1 MSNEPDDPRSEW
13 DPLGWELESP
23 AEQSSNLPVPRAVE
37 VVASVPP
44 GDPPHRSRYPAAT
57 MLVASVLLAVFGL
70 VGIGIGVGSVF
81 FNRDTPAPE
90 VVVVSGP
97 QVVSASPGQ
106 PPTLQVP
113 QAVPPADQPPPEQ
126 PAGSAIPVDPVVE
139 VARAVTPSV
148 VLIEAVANGEEPEF
162 PGFEIPESGP
172 EGELPPG
179 FELPP
184 GCEWPPG
191 RPELPPECRP
201 GPPEE
206 PEELP
211 DGLDDRPLIVGQG
224 SGIIYDAS
232 GHILTN
238 AHVVGDAEAVRVQL
252 ADGTR
257 AGGVVV
263 GTAPAIDVALVKVDT
278 DVALTPAVFADRSTV
293 EVGQLAVAVGSP
305 FGLQQSV
312 TSGIVSAVG
321 RAIREGTG
329 ESAFVEMIQTDA
341 PINPGNSGGALANRF
356 GQVIGM
362 NTLIQTDGSIGN
374 IGLGFAI
381 PSDIALNIAQ
391 RILAGESTELGFL
404 GVSGTDP
411 EMGHPG
417 ALVLEVH
424 EDTPADRAGLMAGD
438 LIVLIDNEVV
448 STFTELAAKVQ
459 FRVPGTEVELEVLR
473 DDEHVR
479 LTVVIG
485 SLPVEVPED
494 G

>member
-13 DPLGWELESP
+13 DPLGWELEGP
-23 AEQSSNLPVPRAVE
+23 ADQSSNLPVPRAVE

-44 GDPPHRSRYPAAT
+44 DVPSYRPRNPAVT

-70 VGIGIGVGSVF
+70 VGIGIGVGSIF
-81 FNRDTPAPE
+81 FNQDAPPPE
-90 VVVVSGP
+90 VVVISGP
-97 QVVSASPGQ
+97 QVVSAPPGQ
-106 PPTLQVP
+106 PPTLQAPLV
-113 QAVPPADQPPPEQ
+113 VPPADQSPSEQ
-126 PAGSAIPVDPVVE
+126 STESVVPVDPVVE
-139 VARAVTPSV
+139 VARAVIPSV
-148 VLIEAVANGEEPEF
+148 VLIEAVATEEQEAEFPEF
-162 PGFEIPESGP
+162 GPPEIGP
-172 EGELPPG
+172 EGELPPEN
-179 FELPP
+179 ELEP
-184 GCEWPPG
+184 
-191 RPELPPECRP
+191 
-201 GPPEE
+201 

-211 DGLDDRPLIVGQG
+211 EGLEDRPLIVGQG

-238 AHVVGDAEAVRVQL
+238 AHVVGEAEEVRVQF

-257 AGGVVV
+257 AEGIVV
-263 GTAPAIDVALVKVDT
+263 GSAPAIDVALVKVDA
-278 DVALTPAVFADRSTV
+278 DIALTPAVFADRSTV

-321 RAIREGTG
+321 RAVREGTG

-362 NTLIQTDGSIGN
+362 NTLIQTDGSIVGN

-411 EMGHPG
+411 EMGQPG
-417 ALVLEVH
+417 ALVIEVH
-424 EDTPADRAGLMAGD
+424 DDTPADRAGLMAGD
-438 LIVLIDNEVV
+438 LIVLIDGEAV

-459 FRVPGTEVELEVLR
+459 FRAPGTEVELEVVR
-473 DDEHVR
+473 DGEPIT

-485 SLPVEVPED
+485 SLPVEEPEE
-494 G
+494 

>member
-13 DPLGWELESP
+13 DPLGWELEGP
-23 AEQSSNLPVPRAVE
+23 AEQSSDLPVSRAVE
-37 VVASVPP
+37 VVAWMPP
-44 GDPPHRSRYPAAT
+44 EDPPHRPRDPAT
-57 MLVASVLLAVFGL
+57 SMLVASVLLAVFGL

-81 FNRDTPAPE
+81 FNQDTPPPE
-90 VVVVSGP
+90 IVVVSGP

-106 PPTLQVP
+106 SPTLQAPLV
-113 QAVPPADQPPPEQ
+113 VPPTGQPPSDQSSE
-126 PAGSAIPVDPVVE
+126 SVVPVVPIDPVVE
-139 VARAVTPSV
+139 VARAVIPSV
-148 VLIEAVANGEEPEF
+148 VLIEAVANEDEFEFPEF
-162 PGFEIPESGP
+162 DPPELERGPDGEPILPENESGP
-172 EGELPPG
+172 PLELPEG
-179 FELPP
+179 FE
-184 GCEWPPG
+184 
-191 RPELPPECRP
+191 
-201 GPPEE
+201 
-206 PEELP
+206 
-211 DGLDDRPLIVGQG
+211 DRPRIVGQG

-238 AHVVGDAEAVRVQL
+238 AHVVGEAEAVRVQF

-257 AGGVVV
+257 AEGTVV
-263 GTAPAIDVALVKVDT
+263 GTAPAIDVALVKVDI
-278 DVALTPAVFADRSTV
+278 DIALTPAVFADRSTV

-321 RAIREGTG
+321 RAVREGTG

-362 NTLIQTDGSIGN
+362 NTLIQTDGSLGN

-411 EMGHPG
+411 EMGQPG

-424 EDTPADRAGLMAGD
+424 EDTPADRAGFMVGD

-448 STFTELAAKVQ
+448 STFTELAAKIQ
-459 FRVPGTEVELEVLR
+459 FRAPGTEAELEVVR
-473 DDEHVR
+473 DGER
-479 LTVVIG
+479 ITLTVIIG
-485 SLPVEVPED
+485 ALPVQEPDEESEE
-494 G
+494 

>member
-1 MSNEPDDPRSEW
+1 MSYEPDDPRSEW
-13 DPLGWELESP
+13 DPLGWELDGP
-23 AEQSSNLPVPRAVE
+23 AERSSDLPVPRAVE
-37 VVASVPP
+37 VVAWEPSEV
-44 GDPPHRSRYPAAT
+44 PPHRPRSPAT
-57 MLVASVLLAVFGL
+57 SMLVASVILAVFGL

-81 FNRDTPAPE
+81 FNQETPPPE
-90 VVVVSGP
+90 IVVVSGP

-106 PPTLQVP
+106 SPTLQAPLV
-113 QAVPPADQPPPEQ
+113 VPPTGQPPSDQ
-126 PAGSAIPVDPVVE
+126 SSDPVVPVVPLDPVVE
-139 VARAVTPSV
+139 VARAVIPSV
-148 VLIEAVANGEEPEF
+148 VLIEAVANEEDFEDQ
-162 PGFEIPESGP
+162 FEIPDLELDPDGDLILP
-172 EGELPPG
+172 EDEQEPP
-179 FELPP
+179 FELPE
-184 GCEWPPG
+184 GFE
-191 RPELPPECRP
+191 
-201 GPPEE
+201 
-206 PEELP
+206 
-211 DGLDDRPLIVGQG
+211 DRPWIVGQG

-238 AHVVGDAEAVRVQL
+238 AHVVGESEEVRVQF

-257 AGGVVV
+257 AEGTVV
-263 GTAPAIDVALVKVDT
+263 GTAPAIDVALVKVDV
-278 DVALTPAVFADRSTV
+278 DIALTPAVFADRSTV

-321 RAIREGTG
+321 RAVREGTG

-362 NTLIQTDGSIGN
+362 NTLIQTDGSMGN

-411 EMGHPG
+411 EMGQPG
-417 ALVLEVH
+417 ALVIEVH
-424 EDTPADRAGLMAGD
+424 EDTPAERAGLMAGD

-448 STFTELAAKVQ
+448 STFTELAAKIQ
-459 FRVPGTEVELEVLR
+459 FRAPGTEAELEVVR
-473 DDEHVR
+473 DGEPIT
-479 LTVVIG
+479 LTVVLG
-485 SLPVEVPED
+485 ALPAEEPGEESEE
-494 G
+494 

>member
-1 MSNEPDDPRSEW
+1 MNNEPDDPRSEW
-13 DPLGWELESP
+13 DPLGWELEGP
-23 AEQSSNLPVPRAVE
+23 AEQSSDLPVPRAAE
-37 VVASVPP
+37 VVAWVPP
-44 GDPPHRSRYPAAT
+44 DVPPYRSRNPAT
-57 MLVASVLLAVFGL
+57 SMLVASVLLAVFGL

-81 FNRDTPAPE
+81 FNQDIPPPE

-106 PPTLQVP
+106 SPALQAPLVVPPTVQP
-113 QAVPPADQPPPEQ
+113 PSDQFAEPAVPVV
-126 PAGSAIPVDPVVE
+126 PVDPVVE
-139 VARAVTPSV
+139 VARAVIPSV
-148 VLIEAVANGEEPEF
+148 VLIEAVANEEDL
-162 PGFEIPESGP
+162 EIPE
-172 EGELPPG
+172 
-179 FELPP
+179 F
-184 GCEWPPG
+184 
-191 RPELPPECRP
+191 
-201 GPPEE
+201 GPPEME
-206 PEELP
+206 RGPDGELILPDDELGPPLDLP
-211 DGLDDRPLIVGQG
+211 DGLEDRPLIVGQG

-238 AHVVGDAEAVRVQL
+238 AHVVGEAEEVRVQF

-257 AGGVVV
+257 AEGTVV
-263 GTAPAIDVALVKVDT
+263 GTAPAIDVALVKVDV
-278 DVALTPAVFADRSTV
+278 DIALTPAVFADRSTV

-321 RAIREGTG
+321 RAVREGRG

-424 EDTPADRAGLMAGD
+424 EDTPADRAGLMVGD
-438 LIVLIDNEVV
+438 LIVLIDDEVV
-448 STFTELAAKVQ
+448 STFTELAAKIQ
-459 FRVPGTEVELEVLR
+459 FRAPGTEVELEVLR
-473 DDEHVR
+473 DDEHVT
-479 LTVVIG
+479 LTVILG
-485 SLPVEVPED
+485 ALPVEDPDEESEE
-494 G
+494 

>member
-13 DPLGWELESP
+13 DPLGWELEGP
-23 AEQSSNLPVPRAVE
+23 ANQTSNLPVPRAVE

-44 GDPPHRSRYPAAT
+44 GDPPYRSRNPAVT
-57 MLVASVLLAVFGL
+57 MLAASVLLAVFGL

-81 FNRDTPAPE
+81 FNRDTPPPE

-106 PPTLQVP
+106 PQALQAPLV
-113 QAVPPADQPPPEQ
+113 VPPADQSPAEQ
-126 PAGSAIPVDPVVE
+126 STESAIPVDPVVD

-148 VLIEAVANGEEPEF
+148 VLIEAIATGDEA
-162 PGFEIPESGP
+162 EIPELDLPEIDP
-172 EGELPPG
+172 EGELPPRNDL
-179 FELPP
+179 EPP
-184 GCEWPPG
+184 G
-191 RPELPPECRP
+191 
-201 GPPEE
+201 EE
-206 PEELP
+206 P
-211 DGLDDRPLIVGQG
+211 DGLEDRPLIVGQG

-321 RAIREGTG
+321 RAVREGTG

-362 NTLIQTDGSIGN
+362 NTLIQTDGSRGN

-411 EMGHPG
+411 EIGHPG
-417 ALVLEVH
+417 ALVLQVH
-424 EDTPADRAGLMAGD
+424 EDTPADQAGLMAGD
-438 LIVLIDNEVV
+438 LIVLIDDEVV
-448 STFTELAAKVQ
+448 STFKELAAKVQ
-459 FRVPGTEVELEVLR
+459 FRVPGTEVELEVVR
-473 DDEHVR
+473 DDEHIT

-485 SLPVEVPED
+485 SLPVEEPED

>member
-13 DPLGWELESP
+13 DPLGWELEGP
-23 AEQSSNLPVPRAVE
+23 ADQSSNLPVPRAVE
-37 VVASVPP
+37 VVASVPR
-44 GDPPHRSRYPAAT
+44 DEPPYRPRNPAVT

-70 VGIGIGVGSVF
+70 VGIGIGVGSIF
-81 FNRDTPAPE
+81 FNQDPPPPE

-97 QVVSASPGQ
+97 QVVSAVPGQ
-106 PPTLQVP
+106 SPTLQTPLV
-113 QAVPPADQPPPEQ
+113 VPPTDQSPSEQ
-126 PAGSAIPVDPVVE
+126 STDSVVPVDPVVE
-139 VARAVTPSV
+139 VARAVIPSV
-148 VLIEAVANGEEPEF
+148 VLIEAVATEEQEAEFPEF
-162 PGFEIPESGP
+162 DLPELGP
-172 EGELPPG
+172 EGELPPES
-179 FELPP
+179 ELEP
-184 GCEWPPG
+184 
-191 RPELPPECRP
+191 
-201 GPPEE
+201 

-211 DGLDDRPLIVGQG
+211 EGLEDRPLIVGQG
-224 SGIIYDAS
+224 SGIIYDLS

-238 AHVVGDAEAVRVQL
+238 AHVVGEAKDVRVQF

-257 AGGVVV
+257 AEGTVV
-263 GTAPAIDVALVKVDT
+263 GTAPAIDVALVKVDA
-278 DVALTPAVFADRSTV
+278 DIALTPAVFADRSTV

-321 RAIREGTG
+321 RAVREGTG

-362 NTLIQTDGSIGN
+362 NTLIQTDGSMGN

-411 EMGHPG
+411 EMGQPG
-417 ALVLEVH
+417 ALVIEVH
-424 EDTPADRAGLMAGD
+424 DDTPADRAGLMAGD
-438 LIVLIDNEVV
+438 LIVHIDGEAV

-459 FRVPGTEVELEVLR
+459 FRAPGTEVELEVVR
-473 DDEHVR
+473 DGEPIT

-485 SLPVEVPED
+485 SLPVEESEE
-494 G
+494 